1 MNKIQE
7 REHYVI
13 SNLVALAGGDSRGYF
28 EMGAAHCNLML
39 NLYVGQPRCIEFS
52 GPKKLPR
59 RLARFMEREDC
70 VSFCS
75 TLCTLLVRGARGLIT
90 LRVGRKMALGLVAC
104 LDRDLREQ
112 CGLGGDDE

>member
-1 MNKIQE
+1 MNKIKE

-52 GPKKLPR
+52 GPQKLPR
-59 RLARFMEREDC
+59 RLARFMERDDC
-70 VSFCS
+70 VSFCT
-75 TLCTLLVRGARGLIT
+75 TLCTLLVRGARGKIT